1 MIVLHIISWIIIGLA
16 ASAWLAVL
24 IATGVY
30 TGMDMWSK
38 EHEVVVQRDDDGP
51 SVN

>member
-1 MIVLHIISWIIIGLA
+1 MIVLQIVSWIIITLV
-16 ASAWLAVL
+16 ASVWLSLL

-30 TGMDMWSK
+30 AGMDMWSK

>member
-1 MIVLHIISWIIIGLA
+1 MIVLQIISWIIIGIAVAVGLF
-16 ASAWLAVL
+16 VL

-30 TGMDMWSK
+30 AGMDMWSK

-51 SVN
+51 GVN